1 MRYSGGLC
9 DGDHGSAV
17 GFLEKGSAPQQATVG
32 LADRKPVGHAMTV
45 STTRSPLGS
54 ALRACYPA
62 LTATFVLS
70 MFINASMLASPL
82 YSMQIYDRVLTS
94 RNVGTLTMLTLIVGL
109 FLVLYGILEFAR
121 AGVLARA
128 GVQFE
133 GTLRHPLFET
143 MMQGE
148 MSPRHRFGQQV
159 IRDAETIRDCIS
171 SGTAAIACDLPWTPL
186 FVALCFMQHVDLG
199 VVALIGSVVLFSL
212 ALFTEFFTRASVDR
226 TNALANEASK
236 FVAAALR
243 NGEVVR
249 GLGMGDIVLDRWSGA
264 QSAVVDAHSTLV
276 ERGAAMHA
284 VTKFARLAV
293 QTSLLCVGAWLA
305 IDRQISPGAMMA
317 ASIIMGRA
325 LAPVEQVVGQWKR
338 VVAFR
343 SAYRRLEDLFQA
355 LPAAAA
361 LTALPAP
368 EGEIEVENA
377 VVWPPAAGR
386 PSVKGVSFALKAGES
401 IAIVGASASGKSS
414 LARALAGVW
423 PLRDGVIR
431 IDGAA
436 YTQWEQTR
444 LGKHIGYLPQD
455 IELFSGTVADN
466 IARLGKVDE
475 AAVIAAA
482 RAAGAHDVIL
492 RLPNGYDTPI
502 GEGGVAL
509 SGGMRQRVGLA
520 RALYGNPRL
529 IILDEPNSNLDDEG
543 EKALALALAAMKAAG
558 RTVIVVTHRP
568 QILAHVDRIMVMS
581 FGKALVTGL
590 RDEVIAK
597 MRGQKVVLA
606 HERTSAAAAA

>member
-1 MRYSGGLC
+1 
-9 DGDHGSAV
+9 
-17 GFLEKGSAPQQATVG
+17 
-32 LADRKPVGHAMTV
+32 MTN

-62 LTATFVLS
+62 LATTFVLS

-94 RNVGTLTMLTLIVGL
+94 RNVGTLTMLTLIVGM

-143 MMQGE
+143 MMQAE
-148 MSPRHRFGQQV
+148 TSPRHRYGQQV

-171 SGTAAIACDLPWTPL
+171 NGTAAIACDLPWTPL
-186 FVALCFMQHVDLG
+186 FVALCFMQHLYLG
-199 VVALIGSVVLFSL
+199 IVALIGSVVLFSL

-264 QSAVVDAHSTLV
+264 QSAVADAHSTLV

-355 LPAAAA
+355 LPATAAP
-361 LTALPAP
+361 TALPVP

-423 PLRDGVIR
+423 PLREGVIR

-436 YTQWEQTR
+436 YTQWDQIR

-482 RAAGAHDVIL
+482 KAAGAHDVIL
-492 RLPNGYDTPI
+492 RLPNGYDTAI

-543 EKALALALAAMKAAG
+543 EKALALALAAMKAAR

>member
-1 MRYSGGLC
+1 MHTRI
-9 DGDHGSAV
+9 
-17 GFLEKGSAPQQATVG
+17 
-32 LADRKPVGHAMTV
+32 
-45 STTRSPLGS
+45 TRSPLGI
-54 ALRACYPA
+54 ALRACFPA

-70 MFINASMLASPL
+70 LFINASMLASPL

-94 RNVGTLTMLTLIVGL
+94 RNVGTLIMLTLIVGM
-109 FLVLYGILEFAR
+109 FLVLYGVLEFAR
-121 AGVLARA
+121 SGVLARA
-128 GVQFE
+128 GLVFE

-143 MMQGE
+143 MMKGE
-148 MSPRHRFGQQV
+148 MSPRHRFGQQA

-171 SGTAAIACDLPWTPL
+171 SGTVAIACDLPWTPV
-186 FVALCFMQHVDLG
+186 FVVLCFLQHFFLG
-199 VVALIGSVVLFSL
+199 CLALIGAIVLFSL
-212 ALFTEFFTRASVDR
+212 ALLTEMFTRSSVDR

-264 QSAVVDAHSTLV
+264 QSAMVDAHSTMV
-276 ERGAAMHA
+276 ERSAAMHA
-284 VTKFARLAV
+284 LTKFARMAV

-317 ASIIMGRA
+317 TSIIMGRA
-325 LAPVEQVVGQWKR
+325 LAPVEQVIGQWKR
-338 VVAFR
+338 VVALR
-343 SAYRRLEDLFQA
+343 SAYSRLEELFQA
-355 LPAAAA
+355 LPRTAAP
-361 LTALPAP
+361 TMLPTP
-368 EGEIEVENA
+368 KGDLSVENA
-377 VVWPPAAGR
+377 IVWPPAAGR
-386 PSVKGVSFALKAGES
+386 PSVKGVSFTLNAGQS
-401 IAIVGASASGKSS
+401 LAIVGASASGKSS

-423 PLRDGVIR
+423 PLRDGVVR
-431 IDGAA
+431 IDGAD
-436 YTQWEQTR
+436 YSQWDQNR

-455 IELFSGTVADN
+455 IELFSGTVAEN

-475 AAVIAAA
+475 AAVIEAAK
-482 RAAGAHDVIL
+482 AAGAHEVIL

-529 IILDEPNSNLDDEG
+529 IILDEPNSNLDEEG
-543 EKALALALAAMKAAG
+543 EKALANAMAAMRTAG

-568 QILAHVDRIMVMS
+568 QILAHVDNIMVMS
-581 FGKALVTGL
+581 FGKVLVTGP
-590 RDEVIAK
+590 RDEVVAK

-606 HERTSAAAAA
+606 HERTAA

>member
-1 MRYSGGLC
+1 
-9 DGDHGSAV
+9 V
-17 GFLEKGSAPQQATVG
+17 
-32 LADRKPVGHAMTV
+32 
-45 STTRSPLGS
+45 
-54 ALRACYPA
+54 
-62 LTATFVLS
+62 
-70 MFINASMLASPL
+70 
-82 YSMQIYDRVLTS
+82 
-94 RNVGTLTMLTLIVGL
+94 
-109 FLVLYGILEFAR
+109 
-121 AGVLARA
+121 
-128 GVQFE
+128 
-133 GTLRHPLFET
+133 
-143 MMQGE
+143 
-148 MSPRHRFGQQV
+148 
-159 IRDAETIRDCIS
+159 
-171 SGTAAIACDLPWTPL
+171 AIACDLPWTPV
-186 FVALCFMQHVDLG
+186 FAALCFMQHFLLG
-199 VVALIGSVVLFSL
+199 IIALIGALVLFSL
-212 ALFTEFFTRASVDR
+212 ALFTEFVTRRSVER
-226 TNALANEASK
+226 TNALSNEAAR

-249 GLGMGDIVLDRWSGA
+249 GLGMGDIVLDRWSGT
-264 QSAVVDAHSTLV
+264 QSAVVEAHSALV

-325 LAPVEQVVGQWKR
+325 LLPVEQVVGQWKR
-338 VVAFR
+338 VVALR

-355 LPAAAA
+355 LPTTAAP
-361 LTALPAP
+361 TALPEP
-368 EGEIEVENA
+368 KGEIEVENA
-377 VVWPPAAGR
+377 VVWPPSAGR
-386 PSVKGVSFALKAGES
+386 PSVKGVSLTLKAGES

-423 PLRDGVIR
+423 PLREGVIR

-436 YTQWEQTR
+436 YSQWDQNR

-455 IELFSGTVADN
+455 IELFSGTVAEN

-475 AAVIAAA
+475 AGVIVAAK
-482 RAAGAHDVIL
+482 AAGAHEVIL

-529 IILDEPNSNLDDEG
+529 IVLDEPNSNLDEDG
-543 EKALALALAAMKAAG
+543 ERALASAMAAMRAAG

-568 QILAHVDRIMVMS
+568 QILAHVDRIMVMA
-581 FGKALVTGL
+581 FGKALVTGA
-590 RDEVIAK
+590 RDEVITK

-606 HERTSAAAAA
+606 HERTSPAAAA

>member
-1 MRYSGGLC
+1 MNT
-9 DGDHGSAV
+9 
-17 GFLEKGSAPQQATVG
+17 QARRT
-32 LADRKPVGHAMTV
+32 
-45 STTRSPLGS
+45 PLGS
-54 ALRACYPA
+54 ALSACYPA
-62 LTATFVLS
+62 FIATFVLS
-70 MFINASMLASPL
+70 LFINASMLASPL

-94 RNVGTLTMLTLIVGL
+94 RNIGTLTMLTLVVVM

-121 AGVLARA
+121 SGVLARA
-128 GVQFE
+128 GLQFE
-133 GTLRHPLFET
+133 GTLRHPLFEA
-143 MMQGE
+143 MMRAE
-148 MSPRHRFGQQV
+148 LSPRHRYGQQV
-159 IRDAETIRDCIS
+159 IRDAETIRECIAG
-171 SGTAAIACDLPWTPL
+171 GTAAIACDLPWTPV
-186 FVALCFMQHVDLG
+186 FVALCFMQHPYLG
-199 VVALIGSVVLFSL
+199 IVALLGSIVLFSL
-212 ALFTEFFTRASVDR
+212 ALCTEFFTRISVDR
-226 TNALANEASK
+226 TNALANEASR

-264 QSAVVDAHSTLV
+264 QSAVVQAHSVVV

-343 SAYRRLEDLFQA
+343 SAYRRLEELFET
-355 LPAAAA
+355 LPAQNAP
-361 LTALPAP
+361 TALPVP
-368 EGEIEVENA
+368 KGQIEVENA
-377 VVWPPAAGR
+377 IVWPPAASR
-386 PSVKGVSFALKAGES
+386 PSVKGVSFALNAGES

-436 YTQWEQTR
+436 YSQWDQTR

-455 IELFSGTVADN
+455 VELFSGTVAEN
-466 IARLGKVDE
+466 IARLGQVDD

-482 RAAGAHDVIL
+482 TAAGAHEAIL

-520 RALYGNPRL
+520 RALHGNPRL
-529 IILDEPNSNLDDEG
+529 IILDEPNSNLDEDG
-543 EKALALALAAMKAAG
+543 EKALGEAMVSMKKAG

-568 QILAHVDRIMVMS
+568 QILAHVDHVLVMA
-581 FGKALVTGL
+581 FGKALACGP

-597 MRGQKVVLA
+597 MRGQRVILA
-606 HERTSAAAAA
+606 HTQAGATIAA

>member
-1 MRYSGGLC
+1 MIKKN
-9 DGDHGSAV
+9 H
-17 GFLEKGSAPQQATVG
+17 
-32 LADRKPVGHAMTV
+32 
-45 STTRSPLGS
+45 RSPLGS
-54 ALRACYPA
+54 ALRTCYPA
-62 LTATFVLS
+62 LIATFVLS
-70 MFINASMLASPL
+70 LFINASMLATPL

-94 RNVGTLTMLTLIVGL
+94 RSVGTLTMLTVVVGM

-121 AGVLARA
+121 SGVLARA
-128 GVQFE
+128 GLQFE
-133 GTLRHPLFET
+133 GALRHPLFET
-143 MMQGE
+143 MMQAE
-148 MSPRHRFGQQV
+148 LSPRHRCGQQV
-159 IRDAETIRDCIS
+159 IRDAETIRDCIAG
-171 SGTAAIACDLPWTPL
+171 GTAAIACDLPWTPV
-186 FVALCFMQHVDLG
+186 FVALCFMQHLYLG
-199 VVALIGSVVLFSL
+199 IVALIGSVVLFSL
-212 ALFTEFFTRASVDR
+212 ALFTEFFTRLSVDR
-226 TNALANEASK
+226 TNTLANEANR
-236 FVAAALR
+236 FVASALR

-264 QSAVVDAHSTLV
+264 QSAVIEAHSIV
-276 ERGAAMHA
+276 IERGAAMHA

-325 LAPVEQVVGQWKR
+325 LAPVEQAVGQWKR
-338 VVAFR
+338 VVGFR
-343 SAYRRLEDLFQA
+343 SAYRRLEELFEA
-355 LPAAAA
+355 LPAQDAP
-361 LTALPAP
+361 TALPVP
-368 EGEIEVENA
+368 KGQIEVENA
-377 VVWPPAAGR
+377 IVWPPAASR
-386 PSVKGVSFALKAGES
+386 PSVKGVSFALNAGES

-423 PLRDGVIR
+423 PLREGVIR

-436 YTQWEQTR
+436 YSQWDQTR

-466 IARLGKVDE
+466 IARLGHVDD

-482 RAAGAHDVIL
+482 TAAGAHDAIL

-520 RALYGNPRL
+520 RALHGNPRL
-529 IILDEPNSNLDDEG
+529 IILDEPNSNLDEEG
-543 EKALALALAAMKAAG
+543 EKALGQAMAAMKSAG

-568 QILAHVDRIMVMS
+568 QILAHVDRVMVMS
-581 FGKALVTGL
+581 FGKALACGP
-590 RDEVIAK
+590 RDEVIAR

-606 HERTSAAAAA
+606 HDRATAA

>member
-1 MRYSGGLC
+1 
-9 DGDHGSAV
+9 
-17 GFLEKGSAPQQATVG
+17 
-32 LADRKPVGHAMTV
+32 
-45 STTRSPLGS
+45 
-54 ALRACYPA
+54 
-62 LTATFVLS
+62 
-70 MFINASMLASPL
+70 
-82 YSMQIYDRVLTS
+82 
-94 RNVGTLTMLTLIVGL
+94 
-109 FLVLYGILEFAR
+109 
-121 AGVLARA
+121 
-128 GVQFE
+128 
-133 GTLRHPLFET
+133 
-143 MMQGE
+143 
-148 MSPRHRFGQQV
+148 
-159 IRDAETIRDCIS
+159 
-171 SGTAAIACDLPWTPL
+171 
-186 FVALCFMQHVDLG
+186 
-199 VVALIGSVVLFSL
+199 
-212 ALFTEFFTRASVDR
+212 
-226 TNALANEASK
+226 
-236 FVAAALR
+236 
-243 NGEVVR
+243 
-249 GLGMGDIVLDRWSGA
+249 
-264 QSAVVDAHSTLV
+264 
-276 ERGAAMHA
+276 
-284 VTKFARLAV
+284 
-293 QTSLLCVGAWLA
+293 
-305 IDRQISPGAMMA
+305 MMA

-355 LPAAAA
+355 LPATAAP
-361 LTALPAP
+361 TALPVP

-386 PSVKGVSFALKAGES
+386 PSVKGVSLALKAGES

-423 PLRDGVIR
+423 PLREGVIR

-482 RAAGAHDVIL
+482 KAAGAHDVIL

-543 EKALALALAAMKAAG
+543 EKALALALAAMKAAR

-581 FGKALVTGL
+581 FGKALVTGQ

>member
-1 MRYSGGLC
+1 MIKQN
-9 DGDHGSAV
+9 H
-17 GFLEKGSAPQQATVG
+17 
-32 LADRKPVGHAMTV
+32 
-45 STTRSPLGS
+45 RSPLGS
-54 ALRACYPA
+54 ALRSCYPA
-62 LTATFVLS
+62 LIATFVLS
-70 MFINASMLASPL
+70 LFINASMLATPL

-94 RNVGTLTMLTLIVGL
+94 RSIGTLTMLTVVVGM

-121 AGVLARA
+121 SGVLARA
-128 GVQFE
+128 GLQFE
-133 GTLRHPLFET
+133 GALRHPLFET
-143 MMQGE
+143 MMQAE
-148 MSPRHRFGQQV
+148 LSPRHRCGQQV
-159 IRDAETIRDCIS
+159 IRDAETIRDCIAG
-171 SGTAAIACDLPWTPL
+171 GTAAIACDLPWTPV
-186 FVALCFMQHVDLG
+186 FVALCFMQHLYLG
-199 VVALIGSVVLFSL
+199 IVALIGSVVLFSL
-212 ALFTEFFTRASVDR
+212 ALFTEFFTRVSVDR
-226 TNALANEASK
+226 TNSLANEANR
-236 FVAAALR
+236 FVASALR

-264 QSAVVDAHSTLV
+264 QSAVIEAHSIV
-276 ERGAAMHA
+276 IERGAAMHA

-325 LAPVEQVVGQWKR
+325 LAPVEQAVGQWKR
-338 VVAFR
+338 VVGFR
-343 SAYRRLEDLFQA
+343 SAYRRLEELFEA
-355 LPAAAA
+355 LPAQDAP
-361 LTALPAP
+361 TALPVP
-368 EGEIEVENA
+368 KGQIEVENA
-377 VVWPPAAGR
+377 IVWPPAASR
-386 PSVKGVSFALKAGES
+386 PSVKGVNFALNAGES

-423 PLRDGVIR
+423 PLREGVIR

-436 YTQWEQTR
+436 YSQWDQTR

-455 IELFSGTVADN
+455 IELFSGSVADN
-466 IARLGKVDE
+466 IARLGQVDD

-482 RAAGAHDVIL
+482 MAAGAHDAIL

-520 RALYGNPRL
+520 RALHGNPRL
-529 IILDEPNSNLDDEG
+529 IILDEPNSNLDEEG
-543 EKALALALAAMKAAG
+543 EKALGQAMAAMKSAG

-568 QILAHVDRIMVMS
+568 QILAHVDRVMVMS
-581 FGKALVTGL
+581 FGKALACGP

-606 HERTSAAAAA
+606 HDRAAAA

>member
-1 MRYSGGLC
+1 MIKQN
-9 DGDHGSAV
+9 H
-17 GFLEKGSAPQQATVG
+17 
-32 LADRKPVGHAMTV
+32 
-45 STTRSPLGS
+45 RSPLGS
-54 ALRACYPA
+54 ALRSCYPA
-62 LTATFVLS
+62 LIATFVLS
-70 MFINASMLASPL
+70 LFINASMLATPL

-94 RNVGTLTMLTLIVGL
+94 RSVGTLTMLTVVVGM

-121 AGVLARA
+121 SGVLARA
-128 GVQFE
+128 GLQFE
-133 GTLRHPLFET
+133 GALRHSLFET
-143 MMQGE
+143 MMQAE
-148 MSPRHRFGQQV
+148 LSPRHRCGQQV
-159 IRDAETIRDCIS
+159 IRDAETIRDCIAG
-171 SGTAAIACDLPWTPL
+171 GTAAIACDLPWTPV
-186 FVALCFMQHVDLG
+186 FVALCFMQHLYLG
-199 VVALIGSVVLFSL
+199 IVALIGSVVLFSL
-212 ALFTEFFTRASVDR
+212 ALFTEFFTRVSVDR
-226 TNALANEASK
+226 TNTLANEANR
-236 FVAAALR
+236 FVASALR

-264 QSAVVDAHSTLV
+264 QSAVIEAHSIV
-276 ERGAAMHA
+276 IERGAAMHA

-325 LAPVEQVVGQWKR
+325 LAPVEQAVGQWKR
-338 VVAFR
+338 VVGFR
-343 SAYRRLEDLFQA
+343 SAYRRLEELFEA
-355 LPAAAA
+355 LPAQDAP
-361 LTALPAP
+361 TALPVP
-368 EGEIEVENA
+368 RGQIEVENA
-377 VVWPPAAGR
+377 IVWPPGASR
-386 PSVKGVSFALKAGES
+386 PSVKGVSFALNAGES

-436 YTQWEQTR
+436 YSQWDQTR

-455 IELFSGTVADN
+455 IELFSGSVADN
-466 IARLGKVDE
+466 IARLGHVDD

-482 RAAGAHDVIL
+482 TAAGAHDAIL

-520 RALYGNPRL
+520 RALHGNPRL
-529 IILDEPNSNLDDEG
+529 IILDEPNSNLDEEG
-543 EKALALALAAMKAAG
+543 EKALGQAMAAMKSAG

-568 QILAHVDRIMVMS
+568 QILAHVDRVMVMS
-581 FGKALVTGL
+581 FGKALACGP

-597 MRGQKVVLA
+597 MRGQRVVLA
-606 HERTSAAAAA
+606 HDRATAA

>member
-1 MRYSGGLC
+1 MIKQNR
-9 DGDHGSAV
+9 
-17 GFLEKGSAPQQATVG
+17 
-32 LADRKPVGHAMTV
+32 
-45 STTRSPLGS
+45 RSPLGS
-54 ALRACYPA
+54 ALRTCFPA
-62 LTATFVLS
+62 LIATFVLS
-70 MFINASMLASPL
+70 VFINASMLATPL

-94 RNVGTLTMLTLIVGL
+94 RSVGTLTMLTVVVGM

-121 AGVLARA
+121 SGVLARA
-128 GVQFE
+128 GLQFE
-133 GTLRHPLFET
+133 GALRHPLFET
-143 MMQGE
+143 MMQAE
-148 MSPRHRFGQQV
+148 LSPRHRCGQQV
-159 IRDAETIRDCIS
+159 IRDAETIRDCIAG
-171 SGTAAIACDLPWTPL
+171 GTAAIACDLPWTPV
-186 FVALCFMQHVDLG
+186 FVALCFMQHLYLG
-199 VVALIGSVVLFSL
+199 IVALIGSVVLFSL
-212 ALFTEFFTRASVDR
+212 ALFTELFTRVSVDR
-226 TNALANEASK
+226 TNTLANEANR
-236 FVAAALR
+236 FVASALR

-264 QSAVVDAHSTLV
+264 QSAVIEAHSIV
-276 ERGAAMHA
+276 IERGAAMHA

-325 LAPVEQVVGQWKR
+325 LAPVEQAVGQWKR
-338 VVAFR
+338 VVGFR
-343 SAYRRLEDLFQA
+343 SAYRRLEELFEA
-355 LPAAAA
+355 LPAQDAP
-361 LTALPAP
+361 TALPVP
-368 EGEIEVENA
+368 RGQIEVENA
-377 VVWPPAAGR
+377 IVWPPAASR
-386 PSVKGVSFALKAGES
+386 PSVKGVSLALNAGES

-423 PLRDGVIR
+423 PLREGVIR

-436 YTQWEQTR
+436 YSQWDQTR

-455 IELFSGTVADN
+455 IELFSGSVADN
-466 IARLGKVDE
+466 IARLGHVDD

-482 RAAGAHDVIL
+482 TAAGAHDAIL

-520 RALYGNPRL
+520 RALHGNPRL
-529 IILDEPNSNLDDEG
+529 IILDEPNSNLDEEG
-543 EKALALALAAMKAAG
+543 EKALGQAMAAMKSAG

-568 QILAHVDRIMVMS
+568 QILAHVDRVMVMS
-581 FGKALVTGL
+581 FGKALACGP

-606 HERTSAAAAA
+606 HDRATAA